1 MLCLWLIGGPL
12 ERVHGFVNIGFL
24 FLIAAVGG
32 NILSCVLQPNAI
44 SVGASGGIFGL
55 LGVCLADIL
64 VNWDLLFLKIG
75 DAEERTPCQNVQVLF
90 WLLFDVLVN
99 SMIGLTPY
107 IDNFA
112 HMGGLCY
119 GIFYA
124 LPLAER
130 VGLHFFGN
138 AGFCFRMKNCSLRLF
153 GLLAGCTLLALS
165 LVMLMYSDGYTSACE
180 KCGFISCAPFP
191 FWKED
196 KWWDCSY

>member
-32 NILSCVLQPNAI
+32 NILSCVLLPNAI

-107 IDNFA
+107 VDNFA
-112 HMGGLCY
+112 HMGGFCY

-138 AGFCFRMKNCSLRLF
+138 AGFCFRMKNCRPS
-153 GLLAGCTLLALS
+153 T
-165 LVMLMYSDGYTSACE
+165 VMPQASDHSQ
-180 KCGFISCAPFP
+180 KCQQHSETWHCFQAH
-191 FWKED
+191 
-196 KWWDCSY
+196 